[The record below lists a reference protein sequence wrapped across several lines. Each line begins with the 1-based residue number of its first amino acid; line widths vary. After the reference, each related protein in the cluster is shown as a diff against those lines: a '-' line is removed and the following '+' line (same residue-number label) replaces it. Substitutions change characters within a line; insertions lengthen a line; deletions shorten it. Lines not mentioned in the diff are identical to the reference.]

1 MALIAAL
8 ISYFYQIIIL
18 LTSSFQPPP
27 NTNSQNGNKTPQK
40 NYNNILHGQNSRVQY
55 FRFRDSDSSST
66 ESETESDT
74 SESSDSSVEVRRNRK
89 PIIKKGSSNSLS
101 NGNQKGGNLR
111 NGFRTRSAKTDPNS
125 RKLHTGVDRTVK
137 AGNDSGS
144 LTGRS
149 VKSESGMHGS
159 ITKRRIEHKLKTTN
173 SKTKPDEIEKLER
186 DKVLRKYGINPDTK
200 SPYANIDKNI
210 VKPDRKPKINET
222 HLKKKSP
229 KEEKVKIA
237 SEQVV
242 ETQMTKE
249 TALENNMILTREKPL
264 EALPS
269 SRKNVN
275 EKSEDKP
282 KFYLGDP
289 SETEITESKSLT
301 ENDSIK
307 PDEIIKESKESDLQN
322 TKSEVEKDIGN
333 DKALISEESSKK
345 DEEKLEEDL
354 DTKMEKVSK
363 MFNDAVSMNNK
374 VIAESVSHNLP
385 PPTDYKD
392 KISLLRKL
400 AARHKDQERIQ
411 RMRNL
416 DRPKELNNLNT
427 KPYGYSSRLKQPLQ
441 QGVGPFHRTNVRT
454 LNSSLDRSDTMFRS
468 GSADLPKISY
478 RHSLQP
484 SGRAKYDPRIF
495 GLKAPVDASSDESE
509 SFSEGLS

>member
-1 MALIAAL
+1 MDWLLVVLMPIYTHFI
-8 ISYFYQIIIL
+8 ISLYCC
-18 LTSSFQPPP
+18 FQPPP
-27 NTNSQNGNKTPQK
+27 NTNSQNGSKTPQK

-137 AGNDSGS
+137 GGNDSGS

-222 HLKKKSP
+222 PLKKKSP

-237 SEQVV
+237 SEQ
-242 ETQMTKE
+242 MTRE
-249 TALENNMILTREKPL
+249 NALETNMILTREKPL

-269 SRKNVN
+269 SRKNVS

-289 SETEITESKSLT
+289 SETEISESKSLT

-307 PDEIIKESKESDLQN
+307 PDEIIKESQKSDLQN

-333 DKALISEESSKK
+333 DKALTLEESSNK
-345 DEEKLEEDL
+345 DEKLEEDI

-385 PPTDYKD
+385 PPIDYKD

-484 SGRAKYDPRIF
+484 SGRAKYDQRIF
-495 GLKAPVDASSDESE
+495 GLKAPIDASSDESE
-509 SFSEGLS
+509 SFSEDLS